1 MKKTLRL
8 LLLTIIF
15 TFNLYAQK
23 VTIKE
28 KMLNMKTYMF
38 SDPDPVPNISRI
50 YPYFRFDEYATS
62 SENRDWKMV
71 ILENEYI
78 KVYVCPDVGGKIWGA
93 IEKSTGKE
101 FLYFNDVVKFRD
113 VAMRGAWTSG
123 GLEYNFGDIGH
134 IPTCATPVDYVIKE
148 NNDGSVSCIV
158 GAIDLPSRTKWN
170 VEISLQKDNAFFETK
185 VSWFNTSSLL
195 VTYYHWMNAAA
206 KADGNLEFIYPG
218 NKRIGHGG
226 ELGDWPI
233 DNNRE
238 IFRYEN
244 NDFGIYKSYH
254 VINSYSDFF
263 GGYWHDD
270 DFGFGHYSSYDDKPG
285 KKLWI
290 WGLSD
295 QGMIWEDLL
304 TDSKGQYIEFQ
315 AGKLFN
321 QAAHSST
328 LTPFKHKEFS
338 PYDSDIMHEL
348 WFPLK
353 GTKGMVAASEYSVL
367 NIIRNGNKID
377 LFLSPLQP
385 LNTELIAK
393 VDDKIV
399 FSKKIEKEALELY
412 TDSFLLDST
421 KDFVIELG
429 DKLLVYNSGKENN
442 TVDRPLNSIE
452 KFNWTSAYGLYIKG
466 LEQEKQRQYTAAQ
479 LSYLESYK
487 IEPTFSPTLNRL
499 ALNYY
504 RSGNKEKAL
513 LYAKRSLAIDT
524 YDGLAN
530 YVFGLVNKEL
540 KNINEAKSGFSIASQ
555 SVSLRSA
562 SYTELAKLFL
572 QELDLKQAKKYTDK
586 ALAYNIFNIK
596 ALEINAIIYRK
607 ENNKDEALRAL
618 NKLDEL
624 DATSYFMNFEKYLHG
639 LV

>member
-1 MKKTLRL
+1 MS
-8 LLLTIIF
+8 
-15 TFNLYAQK
+15 FNQ
-23 VTIKE
+23 E
-28 KMLNMKTYMF
+28 
-38 SDPDPVPNISRI
+38 
-50 YPYFRFDEYATS
+50 
-62 SENRDWKMV
+62 
-71 ILENEYI
+71 
-78 KVYVCPDVGGKIWGA
+78 
-93 IEKSTGKE
+93 
-101 FLYFNDVVKFRD
+101 
-113 VAMRGAWTSG
+113 
-123 GLEYNFGDIGH
+123 
-134 IPTCATPVDYVIKE
+134 
-148 NNDGSVSCIV
+148 
-158 GAIDLPSRTKWN
+158 
-170 VEISLQKDNAFFETK
+170 
-185 VSWFNTSSLL
+185 
-195 VTYYHWMNAAA
+195 
-206 KADGNLEFIYPG
+206 
-218 NKRIGHGG
+218 
-226 ELGDWPI
+226 
-233 DNNRE
+233 
-238 IFRYEN
+238 
-244 NDFGIYKSYH
+244 
-254 VINSYSDFF
+254 
-263 GGYWHDD
+263 
-270 DFGFGHYSSYDDKPG
+270 
-285 KKLWI
+285 
-290 WGLSD
+290 
-295 QGMIWEDLL
+295 
-304 TDSKGQYIEFQ
+304 
-315 AGKLFN
+315 KLFN

-353 GTKGMVAASEYSVL
+353 GTKGMVEASEYGVL
-367 NIIRNGNKID
+367 NVIRNGNKID

-399 FSKKIEKEALELY
+399 FSKKIKKEALELY

-421 KDFVIELG
+421 KDFAIELG

-540 KNINEAKSGFSIASQ
+540 KNINESKSGFSIASQ

-607 ENNKDEALRAL
+607 DNNKDEALRVL

-624 DATSYFMNFEKYLHG
+624 DATSHFMNFEKYLHG
-639 LV
+639 FVDLNTFKNKITNELPFESYLELASKYMEYNCEE